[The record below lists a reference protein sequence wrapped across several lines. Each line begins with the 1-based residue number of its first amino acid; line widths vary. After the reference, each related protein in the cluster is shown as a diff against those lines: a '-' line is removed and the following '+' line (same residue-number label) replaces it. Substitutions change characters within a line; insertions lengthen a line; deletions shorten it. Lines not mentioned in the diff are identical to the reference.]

1 LGQADFD
8 VWDGVLAY
16 LRRVHPGM
24 CRRWFDDIEP
34 LDVAGGTLR
43 LLVREPVQLRY
54 LQERCRPEFTEAA
67 QAVLK
72 HLVGVRFVGDAEAA
86 TIETGA
92 NGPST
97 TTNGGPPG
105 PPDDML
111 ISPDHTFETFVVGA
125 ENRLAHSAAVAVA
138 RGPAWAYNPF
148 FVHGGVGLG
157 KTHLLQAICQAA
169 IRRNPRIRI
178 YYISCNGFMTQFHDA
193 VQAGQ
198 MAGFRNRFR
207 DVDILLVD
215 DIHDFSRRDRSQEEF
230 FHTFNALTQ
239 SGRQVVLSCD
249 AAPNQIPDLEERL
262 TSRFNSGLVAEIQKP
277 SFETRVAILKT
288 KAALRQIALPD
299 DVADYLAA
307 RIDTNIRELEGA
319 ITKMQGLSAIN
330 GCPMSLDLAREAVAP
345 GPGREGAPLLTI
357 QEIAEAV
364 TAYYDVRLGDILSKR
379 RHKSITLP
387 RQVCMWLA
395 RRHTRFSLQEIGGS
409 FGGRDHT
416 TVMHAI
422 AAVNA
427 KRQRDPVIDHDVE
440 SIEVQLLERKTGA
453 RT

>member
-1 LGQADFD
+1 MDDFRSRYRHGCD
-8 VWDGVLAY
+8 L
-16 LRRVHPGM
+16 LLL
-24 CRRWFDDIEP
+24 DDIQF
-34 LDVAGGTLR
+34 LAG
-43 LLVREPVQLRY
+43 REQ
-54 LQERCRPEFTEAA
+54 T
-67 QAVLK
+67 
-72 HLVGVRFVGDAEAA
+72 
-86 TIETGA
+86 
-92 NGPST
+92 
-97 TTNGGPPG
+97 
-105 PPDDML
+105 
-111 ISPDHTFETFVVGA
+111 
-125 ENRLAHSAAVAVA
+125 
-138 RGPAWAYNPF
+138 
-148 FVHGGVGLG
+148 
-157 KTHLLQAICQAA
+157 
-169 IRRNPRIRI
+169 
-178 YYISCNGFMTQFHDA
+178 
-193 VQAGQ
+193 
-198 MAGFRNRFR
+198 
-207 DVDILLVD
+207 
-215 DIHDFSRRDRSQEEF
+215 QEEF

-319 ITKMQGLSAIN
+319 ITKMQGLAAIN
-330 GCPMSLDLAREAVAP
+330 GCPMSLDLAKEAVAP
-345 GPGREGAPLLTI
+345 GLGREGAPLLTI

-364 TAYYDVRLGDILSKR
+364 TLYYDVRLSEILSKR

>member
-1 LGQADFD
+1 LGQADLD

-24 CRRWFDDIEP
+24 CRRWFDEIEP
-34 LDVAGGTLR
+34 LDVGGGTLR

-54 LQERCRPEFTEAA
+54 LHERCRAEFTEAA

-72 HLVGVRFVGDAEAA
+72 RLVGVRFVGDAEAGTLDPA
-86 TIETGA
+86 PA
-92 NGPST
+92 T
-97 TTNGGPPG
+97 TTSGGPPA
-105 PPDDML
+105 PHDDML
-111 ISPDHTFETFVVGA
+111 LSPDHTFDTFVVGA

-169 IRRNPRIRI
+169 IRRNPGIRI
-178 YYISCNGFMTQFHDA
+178 YYISCNGFMTQFHEA

-207 DVDILLVD
+207 DVDMLLVD

-277 SFETRVAILKT
+277 SFETRVAILRT
-288 KAALRQIALPD
+288 KAALRQVDLPGE
-299 DVADYLAA
+299 VADYLAA

-319 ITKMQGLSAIN
+319 ITKMQGLAAIN
-330 GCPMSLDLAREAVAP
+330 GCPMSLDLAREAAGA
-345 GPGREGAPLLTI
+345 GPGRAGAPLLSI
-357 QEIAEAV
+357 QQIAEAV
-364 TAYYDVRLGDILSKR
+364 TQYYDVRLGEILSKR
-379 RHKSITLP
+379 RHKSIALP
-387 RQVCMWLA
+387 RQICMWLA

-422 AAVNA
+422 HAVTM
-427 KRQRDPVIDHDVE
+427 KRQRDPVIDRDVA
-440 SIEVQLLERKTGA
+440 SIEARLLERE
-453 RT
+453 